1 MEYMISIL
9 IFFPLLGGVVA
20 AFLHDRVAKLFGLIV
35 AIIELVFVCALW
47 CGFDLGQGGMQ
58 FEQIFALIPAFG
70 ISYHVGIDG
79 MALVL
84 VLLSAIITLLSVAF
98 LHERFAHR
106 HFIACVLILESILM
120 GVFSAQNVVLFY
132 VFWELS
138 LLPILYMIA
147 IYGSGERLKSALV
160 FFLYTF
166 FASLIML
173 LGILYYGFLFFLQ
186 HGRFSFELADWLSM
200 PLPESYQMWL
210 FLAFFFAIAVKI
222 PIIPFHAWLP
232 RTYGDA
238 PTIGSVLLSA
248 LLLKMGTYA
257 LVRFCVP
264 LFPDASVESSSW
276 ILLLGLI
283 MIIYGALLAY
293 AQRDM
298 KQVIAYS
305 SLSHMGVVVLGVFSF
320 TLVGLSGAVF
330 MMFAHGIVG
339 AALFML
345 VGSIEERVDSREIG
359 AMCGVARVAPV
370 FSAVFALVMMANVG
384 LPLSI
389 GFVGEFLSLLGIFA
403 SHPIIAL
410 LGGLTIILSAAYMLH
425 LYRKLFLGVKSPESN
440 PHARQNP
447 AHFSDLDLRERVVFG
462 IFGVL
467 IIVLGVYPR
476 PILAPIEP
484 SAKAALELAATRAQG
499 QSAKLAL
506 QANLAESKQSAES
519 ARLDSAILD
528 STRRLESSAAE
539 SRVLDSGRLDSATTA
554 PNARTHNSHAGE
566 ER

>member
-1 MEYMISIL
+1 MEYMASVI
-9 IFFPLLGGVVA
+9 IFFPLIAGVMA
-20 AFLHDRVAKLFGLIV
+20 AFLHDGSAKLFGVIC
-35 AIIELVFVCALW
+35 AGIELGLVCVLW
-47 CGFDLGQGGMQ
+47 FGFDTTQGGMQ
-58 FEQIFALIPAFG
+58 FEHSFALIPAFG
-70 ISYHVGIDG
+70 VFYHVGIDG

-84 VLLSAIITLLSVAF
+84 IALCAIIALLSVVF
-98 LHERFAHR
+98 LRGVR
-106 HFIACVLILESILM
+106 SMGHFIASVLLLESILI
-120 GVFSAQNVVLFY
+120 GVFSAQNLMLFY

-138 LLPILYMIA
+138 LLPILYMIGVW
-147 IYGSGERLKSALV
+147 GSGDRVKSALS

-186 HGRFSFELADWLSM
+186 HGRFSFELADWLAQ
-200 PLPESYQMWL
+200 PLPPSYQMWL

-238 PTIGSVLLSA
+238 PIIGSVFLSA

-257 LVRFCVP
+257 LVRFCLP

-276 ILLLGLI
+276 ILLLGLV
-283 MIIYGALLAY
+283 MIIYGAMLAY
-293 AQRDM
+293 AQKDM

-345 VGSIEERVDSREIG
+345 IGSIEERIDSRDISAISG
-359 AMCGVARVAPV
+359 IVRVAPV

-425 LYRKLFLGVKSPESN
+425 LYRKVFLGVGGAN
-440 PHARQNP
+440 LAR
-447 AHFSDLDLRERVVFG
+447 FSDCDLRERFVFG
-462 IFGVL
+462 VFSVL
-467 IIVLGVYPR
+467 IIVLGIYPK
-476 PILAPIEP
+476 PLLAPIELGAQD
-484 SAKAALELAATRAQG
+484 SLRLAASRAQSESVKAALHEGLGSQVDSGLDATKSKLDSKADSLSVDSVP
-499 QSAKLAL
+499 QS
-506 QANLAESKQSAES
+506 S
-519 ARLDSAILD
+519 AR
-528 STRRLESSAAE
+528 SS
-539 SRVLDSGRLDSATTA
+539 
-554 PNARTHNSHAGE
+554 THNPYAGGRHE
-566 ER
+566 